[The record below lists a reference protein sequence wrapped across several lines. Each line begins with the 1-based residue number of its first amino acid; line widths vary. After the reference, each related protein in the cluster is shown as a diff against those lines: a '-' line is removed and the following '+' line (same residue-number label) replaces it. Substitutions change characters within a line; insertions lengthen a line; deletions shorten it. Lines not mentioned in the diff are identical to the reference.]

1 MSVLFPGLLYL
12 LVTKLWA
19 SDYLIIVPPQKTE
32 LIQISLQVRR
42 LRPIK
47 FKDLFHDCIAPD
59 PWSQVVIL
67 DHLDHTWI
75 LDPGWQRSLP
85 EKRGAVK
92 TYKQQQYNKY
102 FCGFS
107 LGFSSPRRKGKE
119 DSTEPG
125 DSKMVTL
132 LNKEWSTECSL
143 IAGVEKWLHD
153 CLVNTLWLMPWGLPR
168 YPVELGPCS

>member
-1 MSVLFPGLLYL
+1 MSVLFPGLLYPL
-12 LVTKLWA
+12 GTKLWA
-19 SDYLIIVPPQKTE
+19 SDYLITVLPQKTE

-59 PWSQVVIL
+59 PWSQVVGIQA
-67 DHLDHTWI
+67 DKGASW
-75 LDPGWQRSLP
+75 
-85 EKRGAVK
+85 KRGGAVK
-92 TYKQQQYNKY
+92 TYKQQQYNKC

-132 LNKEWSTECSL
+132 LNKERTTECSL
-143 IAGVEKWLHD
+143 IAGVEEWLHD
-153 CLVNTLWLMPWGLPR
+153 CLVNILWLMPWGLPR